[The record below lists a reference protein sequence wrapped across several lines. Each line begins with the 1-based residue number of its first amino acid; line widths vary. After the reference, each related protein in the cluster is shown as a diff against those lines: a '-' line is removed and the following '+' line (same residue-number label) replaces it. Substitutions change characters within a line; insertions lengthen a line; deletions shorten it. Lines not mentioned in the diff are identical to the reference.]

1 MSNWHTRGGPRRGA
15 SGPLLFALGCVLRPS
30 CTSGVPGV
38 VCVPSGVPGA
48 ARPGRGAGLLGV
60 PEPRR
65 SGPFAV
71 CCVRVPCGE
80 LPAQSDRAAWCARA
94 EALRAPLAVSPAAL
108 RAPLAVSPAEVCVSG
123 LPCGCALIS
132 HARQSPISHVIPLH
146 IFHTLKSGRWNC
158 NVSRR
163 SRKMTELNYV
173 RNLAGGGVA
182 AHGHRSLAIRA
193 LRRPPHQCGLLC
205 CVWCPV
211 GASLR
216 CPALADGPHE
226 QQFRM
231 QFPRDYFNL
240 RNSCVEIAT
249 FSDIIELSSNGIACE
264 IWGRRSRRCPQT
276 SRLGSVSFPDCSQRT
291 SG

>member
-1 MSNWHTRGGPRRGA
+1 MYLWCSGCCLCPLWCSGRRQ
-15 SGPLLFALGCVLRPS
+15 
-30 CTSGVPGV
+30 
-38 VCVPSGVPGA
+38 
-48 ARPGRGAGLLGV
+48 ARPWGRT
-60 PEPRR
+60 
-65 SGPFAV
+65 
-71 CCVRVPCGE
+71 
-80 LPAQSDRAAWCARA
+80 AWCAQA
-94 EALRAPLAVSPAAL
+94 AAL

-158 NVSRR
+158 NVCRR

-193 LRRPPHQCGLLC
+193 LRRPPHQWSLLC
-205 CVWCPV
+205 CVCPV

-240 RNSCVEIAT
+240 RNSSVEIAT
-249 FSDIIELSSNGIACE
+249 FSDIIEYSSNGIACE

-276 SRLGSVSFPDCSQRT
+276 SRLGSVSFPDCSQCT